1 VLRVIAS
8 QPATEG
14 RFLKK
19 IAQLLWRADNSAT
32 ESSDPAV
39 PPQTL
44 CYAPSHISRLVT
56 EQQSRHGGLNGM
68 PDAHKLAQVLRV
80 LGDHL
85 DRKGAT
91 AFTVSLSSHLL
102 SVAYETGNGHKINES
117 FTTENLYDR
126 AVHMYLR
133 RSKRLERVA

>member
-1 VLRVIAS
+1 
-8 QPATEG
+8 
-14 RFLKK
+14 
-19 IAQLLWRADNSAT
+19 
-32 ESSDPAV
+32 
-39 PPQTL
+39 
-44 CYAPSHISRLVT
+44 
-56 EQQSRHGGLNGM
+56 M

-102 SVAYETGNGHKINES
+102 SVAYETGNGHKINDS